1 METGTTS
8 NNNDALESPQAN
20 EQCAQQS
27 DAAGKTERLGLMSV
41 EGNGQVEGLSVVD
54 TVTRVELQ

>member
-1 METGTTS
+1 MVDRTTD
-8 NNNDALESPQAN
+8 NNDALESQQAN

-27 DAAGKTERLGLMSV
+27 DTAGKTERLGLMSV